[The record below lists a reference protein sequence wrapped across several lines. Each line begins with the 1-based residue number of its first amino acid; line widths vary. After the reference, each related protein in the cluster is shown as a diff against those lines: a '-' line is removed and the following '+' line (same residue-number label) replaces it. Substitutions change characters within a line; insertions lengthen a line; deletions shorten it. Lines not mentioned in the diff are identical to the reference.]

1 MTTSANTVHPRL
13 LSAALRLLGPAIA
26 LLLSACATQQGPTA
40 LPLPAPGTEPAH
52 PTVAKPA
59 APVTAE
65 QEALKGLVVLQ
76 DRLDRVAAPLLINN
90 PELCKRQA
98 RNLLG
103 FTAKNKYS
111 YSGEFADAAQQM
123 FGLNERLQ
131 VISVV
136 SGSGAA
142 RLGLKRGDSLLKVE
156 DKPLP
161 EGQNAERQ
169 AAVVLAPMVGK
180 HSSIKLTIAR
190 NGNEQVL
197 DIPLTRACGF
207 RVELGNADNVN
218 SYADGGRVV
227 VTRGMM
233 KFVQSDNELAYVIA
247 KEMAHNALGH
257 PAKLHINA
265 TSSEVID
272 NLIRVHPDTSALS
285 GSSGIR
291 AMPQEFDAAADT
303 LSLYMIARGG
313 YNVDGA
319 LSFWQRLATQY
330 PASVLNGHTA
340 LHPATAYRFGVMDQ
354 ILADVKA
361 KQAANKP
368 LLP

>member
-1 MTTSANTVHPRL
+1 
-13 LSAALRLLGPAIA
+13 
-26 LLLSACATQQGPTA
+26 LLLSACATRQTPSG
-40 LPLPAPGTEPAH
+40 LPLPEPAH
-52 PTVAKPA
+52 PTVTAPA
-59 APVTAE
+59 APTSAE
-65 QEALKGLVVLQ
+65 QDALKALVALQ

-90 PELCKRQA
+90 PELCKSQA

-123 FGLNERLQ
+123 FGLSERLQ

-180 HSSIKLTIAR
+180 RSSVKLTIAR
-190 NGNEQVL
+190 NGTEQVL

-207 RVELGNADNVN
+207 RVELGNTDNVN
-218 SYADGGRVV
+218 SYADGGRVL

-233 KFVQSDNELAYVIA
+233 SFLQSDNELAYVIA

-257 PAKLHINA
+257 PSKLRMNA
-265 TSSEVID
+265 TVGGVID
-272 NLIRVHPDTSALS
+272 NLIRVHPDTSTL
-285 GSSGIR
+285 GGTNGIR

-319 LSFWQRLATQY
+319 LRFWQRLASQY
-330 PASVLNGHTA
+330 PATVLNGHTA
-340 LHPATAYRFGVMDQ
+340 IHPASAYRFTVMEQ

-361 KQAANKP
+361 KQAAKKP